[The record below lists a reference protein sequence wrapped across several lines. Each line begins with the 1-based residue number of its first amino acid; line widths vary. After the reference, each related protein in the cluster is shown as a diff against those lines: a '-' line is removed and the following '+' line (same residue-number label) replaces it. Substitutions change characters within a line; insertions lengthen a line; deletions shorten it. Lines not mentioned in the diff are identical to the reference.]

1 MFAGAMMLLQ
11 LGGQYD
17 GDFETNPYGS
27 QYASKQWINNHMLTF
42 CKAGS
47 ESGGTMK
54 QCIAVGQAL
63 PQGQQQKYVHQLAK
77 GCFPGVISA
86 PGGRRCDLP
95 GWQGTDW

>member
-54 QCIAVGQAL
+54 QCIGAAGCPFVIL
-63 PQGQQQKYVHQLAK
+63 LA
-77 GCFPGVISA
+77 A
-86 PGGRRCDLP
+86 PTVLKTPC
-95 GWQGTDW
+95 